1 MAKKITMNKHS
12 GKTFEEVYA
21 AFITSKTAKGV
32 SDVTIRNYHQNLHNI
47 SLHFDISTPFDT
59 LTKEM
64 LDEMVV
70 SMRKSGL
77 AHNTIATYVRQL
89 RTFLNWSNAEGIT
102 TLTLPNMK
110 EKETVKETYTDEELA
125 RLLKK
130 PGRDCGFCEY
140 RAWVIVN
147 FLLNSGCRAAT
158 VRNIQNRDV
167 DLQARQIILRHTKVG
182 KIQVIPLCS
191 LMVSILQDYMEI
203 RGGAE
208 EDYLF
213 CDQYGGML
221 SENALRLA
229 IAAYNQRRGVQ
240 KTSIHLFRHTFAR
253 KYLVDCGGNAFTLQ
267 KLMGHSTLKTTK
279 IYCNIF
285 DADIAKNYDT
295 FSPLAQI
302 SKPKERIRK

>member
-1 MAKKITMNKHS
+1 MNKHS
-12 GKTFEEVYA
+12 GKTFEEVFA
-21 AFITSKTAKGV
+21 AFITAKTAKGV

-47 SLHFDISTPFDT
+47 SLHFDIKTPFDL

-89 RTFLNWSNAEGIT
+89 RTFLNWCNGEGLT
-102 TLTLPNMK
+102 TVMLPNMK

-130 PGRDCGFCEY
+130 PARDCGFCEY

-167 DLQARQIILRHTKVG
+167 DLQTRQIILRHTKVG

-229 IAAYNQRRGVQ
+229 IATYNQRRGVQ

>member
-12 GKTFEEVYA
+12 GKTFEEVFA
-21 AFITSKTAKGV
+21 AFITAKTAKGV

-47 SLHFDISTPFDT
+47 SLHFDIKTPFDL

-89 RTFLNWSNAEGIT
+89 RTFLNWCNGEGLT
-102 TLTLPNMK
+102 TVMLPNMK

-130 PGRDCGFCEY
+130 PARDCGFCEY

-167 DLQARQIILRHTKVG
+167 DLQTRQIILRHTKVG

-203 RGGAE
+203 RGGKE

-213 CDQYGGML
+213 CDQYGGKL

-295 FSPLAQI
+295 FSPLTQI